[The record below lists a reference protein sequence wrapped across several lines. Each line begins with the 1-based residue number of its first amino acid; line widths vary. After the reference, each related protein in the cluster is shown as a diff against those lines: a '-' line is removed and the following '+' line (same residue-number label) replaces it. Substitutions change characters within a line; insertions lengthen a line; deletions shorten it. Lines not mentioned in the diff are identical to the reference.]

1 MPSAND
7 VYITP
12 ASKKI
17 EYYDSSSVV
26 GKTYYSSPYMRIRG
40 DASSG
45 LAFAGNSGLHYFI
58 RGGAQNRL
66 FVYNYADGSGY
77 GTYAANYL
85 QLRDGSSNIEAYLVG
100 GNGSFVS
107 GNFGIGT
114 NTPAQKLYVSGGAA
128 TFDNGSSHSVY
139 FKNAGSQYGAI
150 DVYGTSLSIEANNEA
165 ILSGASGV
173 LLRGGNYGV
182 LLEPLG
188 TSAGD
193 TSRLRFRELAANGT
207 ATVSI

>member
-45 LAFAGNSGLHYFI
+45 LAFEGNNGLHYFI

-85 QLRDGSSNIEAYLVG
+85 QLRDGSSNIEAYLVA

-114 NTPAQKLYVSGGAA
+114 NTPAFLIKPSKLVIEILFFLASSGTIPLVGPSLA
-128 TFDNGSSHSVY
+128 TC
-139 FKNAGSQYGAI
+139 
-150 DVYGTSLSIEANNEA
+150 
-165 ILSGASGV
+165 
-173 LLRGGNYGV
+173 
-182 LLEPLG
+182 LE
-188 TSAGD
+188 
-193 TSRLRFRELAANGT
+193 
-207 ATVSI
+207 